1 MKTATSAGGVIVN
14 FSYNQWYV
22 LIIKDMNGAWT
33 FPKGMIEQRETAEE
47 AALREI
53 QEEVCISK
61 LSLLCAFTPIQY
73 TYTRSGLITKTV
85 YYFLFQ
91 SILRMKPT
99 VQREEGIKE
108 AKWVSIPKATDM
120 IGYRDTNVKLLEETW
135 KLLQLRTYKN

>member
-14 FSYNQWYV
+14 LSHNQWYV
-22 LIIKDMNGAWT
+22 LVIKDMKESWT
-33 FPKGMIEQRETAEE
+33 FPKGMIEPRETAEN

-53 QEEVCISK
+53 QEEVGISK
-61 LSLLCAFTPIQY
+61 LSLLSAFIPIQY

-91 SILRMKPT
+91 SILRIKPT
-99 VQREEGIKE
+99 VQKEEGIKV
-108 AKWVSIPKATDM
+108 AKWVSIAKAIDM
-120 IGYRDTNVKLLEETW
+120 IGYRQTNVGLLEETW